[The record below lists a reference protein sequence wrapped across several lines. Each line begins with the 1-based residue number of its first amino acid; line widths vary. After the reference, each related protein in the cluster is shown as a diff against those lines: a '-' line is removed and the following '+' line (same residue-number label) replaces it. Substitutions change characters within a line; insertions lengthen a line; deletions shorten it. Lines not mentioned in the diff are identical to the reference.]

1 MYTYATSTA
10 HSALIGFAFDGY
22 PIYGPYGYSS
32 ANVSTSSIK
41 LMVSS
46 YKTRSITAR
55 TSLSNGTTLT
65 STYYGPTINTTYPLG
80 SYIEDYEYSSGLG
93 DLDEYNGRYCSTPEY
108 PSGTYAYFVT
118 VNSSYIPQYPYI
130 IGPYFYGEP
139 ISSNMGTGSGKS
151 SVQVTTTTY
160 YTYY

>member
-1 MYTYATSTA
+1 MFDSCSGHPDSEYHIHCNPKCLYTYATSTA
-10 HSALIGFAFDGY
+10 HSARIGFAFDGY

-80 SYIEDYEYSSGLG
+80 SYEKL
-93 DLDEYNGRYCSTPEY
+93 
-108 PSGTYAYFVT
+108 
-118 VNSSYIPQYPYI
+118 
-130 IGPYFYGEP
+130 
-139 ISSNMGTGSGKS
+139 
-151 SVQVTTTTY
+151 
-160 YTYY
+160 